1 MTNIQ
6 TNSII
11 TMLLNQLDL
20 IKDHLDF
27 TYKMLYIA
35 FKDICMLK
43 NTIKKLKKKLA
54 DRDLEILSLKNDLIM
69 FDSLSTFIS
78 SDSD

>member
-43 NTIKKLKKKLA
+43 NTIKKLKKNL
-54 DRDLEILSLKNDLIM
+54 LIVT
-69 FDSLSTFIS
+69 LRYYL
-78 SDSD
+78 

>member
-27 TYKMLYIA
+27 TYKCYI
-35 FKDICMLK
+35 
-43 NTIKKLKKKLA
+43 
-54 DRDLEILSLKNDLIM
+54 
-69 FDSLSTFIS
+69 
-78 SDSD
+78 

>member
-1 MTNIQ
+1 
-6 TNSII
+6 
-11 TMLLNQLDL
+11 
-20 IKDHLDF
+20 
-27 TYKMLYIA
+27 MLYIA